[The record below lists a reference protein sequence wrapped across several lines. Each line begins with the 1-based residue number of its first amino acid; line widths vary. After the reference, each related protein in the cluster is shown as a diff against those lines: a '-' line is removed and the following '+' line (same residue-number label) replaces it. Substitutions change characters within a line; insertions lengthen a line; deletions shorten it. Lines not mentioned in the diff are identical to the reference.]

1 MRVLIRPVITEKS
14 MQHVADSKY
23 TFKVVG
29 TANKPEITKVIKAM
43 YKVEIIKVNI
53 IKMKPQ
59 ERLVRG
65 RDKATDKAAKYAIVT
80 VKKGQ
85 KIEGFEVKE

>member
-14 MQHVADSKY
+14 MLRVKENKY
-23 TFKVVG
+23 TFKVATNV
-29 TANKPEITKVIKAM
+29 NKPEIANAIKAM

-80 VKKGQ
+80 IKKGQ